1 MRVSPD
7 GRRDIRGDRKEGNP
21 PGPRKNHGQNLCETD
36 GRAHP
41 FSFRKPPP
49 ASQANRTKYVD
60 DITDTAGD
68 RAEEQE
74 MYRIKQVRQKLYSE
88 KAAIAPALERE
99 EKQNRSHQ
107 ADRLYENIPRAHL
120 Q

>member
-1 MRVSPD
+1 
-7 GRRDIRGDRKEGNP
+7 
-21 PGPRKNHGQNLCETD
+21 
-36 GRAHP
+36 
-41 FSFRKPPP
+41 
-49 ASQANRTKYVD
+49 
-60 DITDTAGD
+60 
-68 RAEEQE
+68 

>member
-1 MRVSPD
+1 M
-7 GRRDIRGDRKEGNP
+7 DRIE
-21 PGPRKNHGQNLCETD
+21 
-36 GRAHP
+36 
-41 FSFRKPPP
+41 
-49 ASQANRTKYVD
+49 
-60 DITDTAGD
+60 
-68 RAEEQE
+68 
-74 MYRIKQVRQKLYSE
+74 QVRQKLYSE